1 MNSIGWVVG
10 GMCRLGRVYFLLLA
24 ACPPSC
30 FPATECQ
37 GQGGESCSSRMRGAG
52 QELVLPAAGWRG
64 KALVLR
70 ASFAG
75 FGCASLRL
83 LTATVSG
90 QQAPASPTAMPA
102 VPKLAEVIDRA
113 A

>member
-1 MNSIGWVVG
+1 MNSIGWVGGCVG
-10 GMCRLGRVYFLLLA
+10 WGRVYFLLLA
-24 ACPPSC
+24 GCPPS

-52 QELVLPAAGWRG
+52 QELVLPAVGWRG